1 MPTLEDTLADR
12 MKRFEHIG
20 CLKHVRSAFDA
31 AINTHLTVRS
41 SAQDVA
47 AKLAKDNRLTPIGRK
62 DKMHEHVS
70 KEAHRV
76 ARAQKTFEQIKRR
89 HVEELAAVQPK
100 APDKTDV
107 AAAVARSDLRSM
119 LRGMQMA
126 KAAQLLIGPEADAI
140 LQAAVLELPNYASG
154 INDEIRRIVTEQ
166 VIEREHP
173 GALAELEQKAEAI
186 ELLGVAVHV
195 LERTFREV
203 AEFPNEKFLNDF
215 IEKSVGDTSRMESEI
230 ASELAA

>member
-1 MPTLEDTLADR
+1 MPTLEDTLTDR
-12 MKRFEHIG
+12 MKRFDHIG
-20 CLKHVRSAFDA
+20 SLKHVRSAFDA

-41 SAQDVA
+41 SAQEVA

-70 KEAHRV
+70 KDAHKVMRV
-76 ARAQKTFEQIKRR
+76 QKTLQKIREQHAQER
-89 HVEELAAVQPK
+89 ASVQPK
-100 APDKTDV
+100 APDRTDV

-119 LRGMQMA
+119 LRAMQMA
-126 KAAQLLIGPEADAI
+126 KATQLLIGPQADAI

-195 LERTFREV
+195 LEKTFREV

-215 IEKSVGDTSRMESEI
+215 IEKSVGDTSRMEADI